1 MAELDELR
9 AGWKRKW
16 DELRAQ
22 RDELKTTVQTQ
33 DKLISALGLD
43 DNE

>member
-1 MAELDELR
+1 MEAADPPQV
-9 AGWKRKW
+9 KRKL
-16 DELRAQ
+16 DDLRAQ
-22 RDELKTTVQTQ
+22 RDEFKTTWQTQ